1 VASYFIIDYFAPIIR
16 YDSELVWTNNT
27 GGADNLAGHLHS
39 DIAFE
44 NVQQVEVDLL
54 GGPRQVDG
62 LIVQGGVAGARSHG
76 LACVYWTWG
85 IFILPIII
93 FFFCILLWLVL
104 GLTTPLAK
112 GVRQWGESVCWIL
125 PGTLGLVM
133 IAADLSVPG
142 PLSDNPVCNTHGPRV
157 GALIVAAWGTIV
169 QQLTSIAWGA
179 LCPQI
184 PPEYALFPFKFP
196 VLGLSILPLFGPAED
211 HIAVTFG
218 RTFAYWLIGLP
229 FIFHLPK
236 RYLYDQH
243 NKAQAREK
251 MRKDVDKYE
260 EAWEAAGGLRGHERH
275 IALAGGAR
283 GLCAASVI
291 GGSASN
297 RIGDGAVPVGDT
309 DSLLERIR
317 ENCSR
322 ASASIKDERAEA
334 VAKMPMVDRLLFRIG
349 AGPRSWQHK
358 SRYARTGKYRQ
369 RTRNVDKLFD
379 EAAVLNDHF
388 LSMIDGVVSS
398 AANSRGMIRGPLK
411 RPDRA
416 LQKSMRKYFMDPRC
430 LTDLVR
436 GCVLLASIEDLDH
449 CLEVILDL
457 SVIGSLGTKWEE
469 VPTKNDQD
477 QPTPEAGKEIK
488 NQDLADLLAQKP
500 DLRITRAE
508 LEGCMP
514 HCNLDSLS
522 FIKVDGK
529 LLRPAA
535 GQDKIFKLVKI
546 KDRCTTF
553 REQ

>member
-1 VASYFIIDYFAPIIR
+1 LFAS
-16 YDSELVWTNNT
+16 
-27 GGADNLAGHLHS
+27 
-39 DIAFE
+39 
-44 NVQQVEVDLL
+44 
-54 GGPRQVDG
+54 
-62 LIVQGGVAGARSHG
+62 
-76 LACVYWTWG
+76 
-85 IFILPIII
+85 
-93 FFFCILLWLVL
+93 
-104 GLTTPLAK
+104 
-112 GVRQWGESVCWIL
+112 
-125 PGTLGLVM
+125 
-133 IAADLSVPG
+133 
-142 PLSDNPVCNTHGPRV
+142 
-157 GALIVAAWGTIV
+157 
-169 QQLTSIAWGA
+169 
-179 LCPQI
+179 
-184 PPEYALFPFKFP
+184 
-196 VLGLSILPLFGPAED
+196 
-211 HIAVTFG
+211 
-218 RTFAYWLIGLP
+218 P
-229 FIFHLPK
+229 FIWDIPRK
-236 RYLYDQH
+236 YLFDRRS
-243 NKAQAREK
+243 KAQAREK
-251 MRKDVDKYE
+251 MAKDVVKYN
-260 EAWEAAGGLRGHERH
+260 EAWEAAGGVRGAPRT
-275 IALAGGAR
+275 GA
-283 GLCAASVI
+283 SP
-291 GGSASN
+291 SN
-297 RIGDGAVPVGDT
+297 RVGDGGVAAGEDT
-309 DSLLERIR
+309 DVLATIKNRCSGASSGIR
-317 ENCSR
+317 EKR
-322 ASASIKDERAEA
+322 ARA
-334 VAKMPMVDRLLFRIG
+334 VAQMSLVNRLMFRIG

-436 GCVLLASIEDLDH
+436 GCVLLASIEDLDR